1 MLFYLYCI
9 MNNDI
14 YVGVLIQLRNEIRTV
29 LRKYTYKYDLVNN
42 WKWMMMS
49 SLTIFSI
56 SIQGF
61 LLHIYECIVAAIL

>member
-29 LRKYTYKYDLVNN
+29 LHKYTYKYDLVNN

-56 SIQGF
+56 PIQGF